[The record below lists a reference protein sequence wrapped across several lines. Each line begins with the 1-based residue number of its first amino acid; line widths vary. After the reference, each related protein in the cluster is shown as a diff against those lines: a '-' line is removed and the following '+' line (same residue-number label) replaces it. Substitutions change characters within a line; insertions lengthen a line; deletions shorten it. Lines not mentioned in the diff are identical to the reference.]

1 MPPLTRSTC
10 HGWLAMPAVAGV
22 HRGYAAAVHALREH
36 KDREISSA
44 TRSFSHA
51 ANKIRELGSVSSCQP
66 DLRAGTGA
74 QIFSSVSAS
83 ERHRTAGEQA
93 ASFGRKLGPFA
104 RGASGRNGGQRACRR
119 RRHGEGEQQRRESC
133 KEKAALPAL
142 STLLAAGKIALTA
155 TSLGL
160 MARELQSN
168 FEADDPP
175 KKETSKSMT
184 PAFGRRRAATGSR
197 TRYR

>member
-1 MPPLTRSTC
+1 M
-10 HGWLAMPAVAGV
+10 
-22 HRGYAAAVHALREH
+22 HALREH
-36 KDREISSA
+36 KDRETSSA
-44 TRSFSHA
+44 TRSFSHP
-51 ANKIRELGSVSSCQP
+51 ANKARQSGSVSSCQP

-74 QIFSSVSAS
+74 QSFSSVSAS

-133 KEKAALPAL
+133 KERQRCQPPPCW
-142 STLLAAGKIALTA
+142 LTA

-160 MARELQSN
+160 IVPNEEKACHVSSTKSHFGHVSSTKSHFVFKSFPIAPR
-168 FEADDPP
+168 AP
-175 KKETSKSMT
+175 KYHLTASGE
-184 PAFGRRRAATGSR
+184 RLR
-197 TRYR
+197 TTYM

>member
-51 ANKIRELGSVSSCQP
+51 ANKIRQSGSVSSCQP

-104 RGASGRNGGQRACRR
+104 RGVSGRNSGRRACRR

-133 KEKAALPAL
+133 KEKAALPAT
-142 STLLAAGKIALTA
+142 TLLVALTT

-160 MARELQSN
+160 MARGVTFGLLRLR
-168 FEADDPP
+168 AGVPD
-175 KKETSKSMT
+175 KK
-184 PAFGRRRAATGSR
+184 RD
-197 TRYR
+197 

>member
-133 KEKAALPAL
+133 KERQRCQPPPCW
-142 STLLAAGKIALTA
+142 LTA

-160 MARELQSN
+160 IVPNEVKCAPRVPCEVPLN
-168 FEADDPP
+168 AWNDH
-175 KKETSKSMT
+175 
-184 PAFGRRRAATGSR
+184 
-197 TRYR
+197 